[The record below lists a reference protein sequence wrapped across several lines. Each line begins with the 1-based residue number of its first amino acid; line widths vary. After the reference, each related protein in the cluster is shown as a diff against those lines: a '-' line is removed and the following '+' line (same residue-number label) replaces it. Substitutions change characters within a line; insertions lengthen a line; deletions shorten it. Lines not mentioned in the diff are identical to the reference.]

1 MGFLDTLHYIFS
13 TENIVGIV
21 ISQGRKQLKERLKL
35 ISPGLMNQYIR
46 ENRSLWDDC
55 GQPLC
60 GEFGIDLKL
69 LSPELK
75 RNIVI
80 AIDETAM
87 REYGSFEKM
96 IRVWIKEDNP
106 ELYSMYLNV
115 PGSDM
120 WLKEQI
126 DTIRNKILES

>member
-1 MGFLDTLHYIFS
+1 
-13 TENIVGIV
+13 
-21 ISQGRKQLKERLKL
+21 
-35 ISPGLMNQYIR
+35 MNQYIR
-46 ENRSLWDDC
+46 EDKSLWDEC
-55 GQPLC
+55 GVKLC

-75 RNIVI
+75 HKVVS
-80 AIDETAM
+80 AIDETAI

-96 IRVWIKEDNP
+96 IQVWIKEDNP

-115 PGSDM
+115 PGSDK
-120 WLKEQI
+120 WLTKQV